1 MNTVDSLIGAALDVW
16 AKASPL
22 QFYRSSSQQAD
33 IMVEFGSK
41 CEEYSSCQ
49 IVHVHPVQLLAFNK
63 VL

>member
-22 QFYRSSSQQAD
+22 QFFRSSSQQAD

-41 CEEYSSCQ
+41 CKDSWGDYSPP
-49 IVHVHPVQLLAFNK
+49 IK
-63 VL
+63 YME